1 MAIFNS
7 YVKLP
12 EGNGHFGRLLH
23 ILPAQVQRQVLFPT
37 LQVRPKRRVAAMAFG
52 LFLAMFGGNG
62 HQSIYRA
69 VYNVCIYI
77 YKHTYITSY
86 TYIYIYIYIHRV
98 MYSRSAPT

>member
-69 VYNVCIYI
+69 VYNVYI
-77 YKHTYITSY
+77 
-86 TYIYIYIYIHRV
+86 
-98 MYSRSAPT
+98 